1 MPVFG
6 QNFTVTEILWVF
18 LSLTASICNCVGFY
32 LPYWIRGTMFNSTEV
47 SFGSF
52 RRCNYPRLD
61 EKGAVTIIYEC
72 GRYVSFYDIPSVSWQ
87 ITTIV
92 VGVGAAGSLLV
103 ALTSLASCWVRDAV
117 TRNSIRATG
126 AVQFLMVILIITGV
140 TIYPNGWSTREI
152 REACGNISDSYDP
165 GTCHLSSSL
174 YLLGTGVILL
184 TLCIFISCWASRTKP
199 HSCRI

>member
-1 MPVFG
+1 MKRF
-6 QNFTVTEILWVF
+6 
-18 LSLTASICNCVGFY
+18 
-32 LPYWIRGTMFNSTEV
+32 ST
-47 SFGSF
+47 
-52 RRCNYPRLD
+52 PP
-61 EKGAVTIIYEC
+61 GAV
-72 GRYVSFYDIPSVSWQ
+72 
-87 ITTIV
+87 
-92 VGVGAAGSLLV
+92 
-103 ALTSLASCWVRDAV
+103 
-117 TRNSIRATG
+117 IR
-126 AVQFLMVILIITGV
+126 VILIITGV